1 MRYFCTTGLCVP
13 DQHYMVDISEKI
25 IQIRKMVDR
34 GLYFTINRARQY
46 GKTTTLS
53 LLRKNL
59 SSDYVCLRMSFEGLG
74 DESFENSK
82 IFCVTF
88 MDLVQR
94 ALRFTSLADDEN
106 YINKWMDSSIGN
118 FNSLSTHISKLC
130 KDKKIVI
137 TIDEVDKTSNNRVYI
152 HFLGMLRDLYLAR
165 NEGEAFTFHSVILA
179 GVYDIKNIKVKM
191 INEGIYSPTADEG
204 RLYNSPWN
212 IAADFTVDMSF
223 NATEIATMLNEYEND
238 HHTDMDIPVL
248 SQEIY
253 NYTSGY
259 PFLVSRICQLLDEK
273 FNKDWTITGV
283 ISAIKHLI
291 DIEKNTLSDDIIKN
305 LESYSELSEFIYE
318 LIITGKE
325 AKYSTKDPVVEW
337 AMMFGIVQYRNNKII
352 IANRIF
358 ERWITDYF
366 LSKDYRAGS
375 HSKKEVN
382 GILKFDVVKNG
393 HFNMELCLARFA
405 QHYRK
410 IFNKKDAA
418 FLERQGRLIFLSF
431 LVPLINGEGFYYI
444 ESETVDA
451 GRMDMVVVY
460 GKEEFIIELK
470 IWHGEEYHQAGIE
483 QLKAYLKSRNAK
495 EGYLLTF
502 DFRKE
507 SNRVHK
513 EEWLELENLRIL
525 DILL

>member
-1 MRYFCTTGLCVP
+1 
-13 DQHYMVDISEKI
+13 MVDISEKI
-25 IQIRKMVDR
+25 AQIRKMVDR

-53 LLRKNL
+53 LLRKEL
-59 SSDYVCLRMSFEGLG
+59 SQDYICLRMSFEGLG

-82 IFCVTF
+82 VFCATF
-88 MDLVQR
+88 MELVQR
-94 ALRFTSLADDEN
+94 ALHFTSVSEDKS
-106 YINKWMDSSIGN
+106 YINGWINPSVEN

-130 KDKKIVI
+130 KDKKIVV
-137 TIDEVDKTSNNRVYI
+137 TIDEVDKISNNRIYI

-165 NEGEAFTFHSVILA
+165 NDGESFTFHSVILA
-179 GVYDIKNIKVKM
+179 GVYDIKNLKFRM
-191 INEGIYSPTADEG
+191 INEGIYSPVIEEG
-204 RLYNSPWN
+204 KLYNSPWN

-223 NATEIATMLNEYEND
+223 SSGEIATMLNEYEND
-238 HHTDMDIPVL
+238 HHTGMDIPFL

-273 FNKDWTITGV
+273 FNKDWTSVG
-283 ISAIKHLI
+283 LI
-291 DIEKNTLSDDIIKN
+291 NTVKYLTDIEKNTLSDDIIKN
-305 LESYSELSEFIYE
+305 LESHPELYEFMYE
-318 LIITGKE
+318 IIITGGE
-325 AKYSTKDPVVEW
+325 AKYSTRDPIVDW
-337 AMMFGIVQYRNNKII
+337 AMMFGIVQYRNDRIKT
-352 IANRIF
+352 ANRIF

-366 LSKDYRAGS
+366 LSKDYRSGNR
-375 HSKKEVN
+375 SKKEIN
-382 GILKFDVVKNG
+382 GVLKFDVVKDG
-393 HFNMELCLARFA
+393 RFNMELCLTRFA

-410 IFNKKDAA
+410 LFNRNDVA

-444 ESETVDA
+444 ESETADA
-451 GRMDMVVVY
+451 GRMDIVITY

-470 IWHGEEYHQAGIE
+470 IWHGEEYRQAGIE
-483 QLKAYLKSRNAK
+483 QLKTYLRSRNAK

-507 SNRVHK
+507 SNRGPK
-513 EEWLELENLRIL
+513 EEWLESENLRIL
-525 DILL
+525 DIIL